1 MNQTTINPKPNQNRR
16 RFITVSNN
24 NITVPN
30 CHFTSRATLLALGIK
45 MEQLK
50 VIEVIGRY
58 VSIAQKT
65 VKDSPLEKLTDAL
78 IAI

>member
-1 MNQTTINPKPNQNRR
+1 M
-16 RFITVSNN
+16 SNN

-65 VKDSPLEKLTDAL
+65 VKDSPLEKLDGCL
-78 IAI
+78 